1 MAALTNVFPRS
12 SLSNE
17 GDRDALL
24 AHPEALVLEGEGI
37 AEGADQ
43 INSIRIYWWL
53 IVFPSGFLI
62 STLLALS
69 FLGDGLRD
77 VWAVDD
83 ANRG

>member
-43 INSIRIYWWL
+43 SRHQ
-53 IVFPSGFLI
+53 S
-62 STLLALS
+62 
-69 FLGDGLRD
+69 D
-77 VWAVDD
+77 
-83 ANRG
+83 